1 MQATITST
9 TEVVE
14 IKDPNG
20 RLCMARVWEGV
31 TAAGIPFTAY
41 LTMVQVRREKD
52 NSEFVRELNEH
63 KAPELE
69 TRRAIDLRMIL

>member
-9 TEVVE
+9 TEMVE
-14 IKDPNG
+14 ITDING
-20 RLCMARVWEGV
+20 ARCQARVWEGV
-31 TAAGIPFTAY
+31 SAAGIPFTAY

-63 KAPELE
+63 KAPEPE